1 VRLAVWSPLPPSTS
15 GIADYVAEGLP
26 VLARS
31 FQVVGVVPDPASVDR
46 ELAARVALCTPAEA
60 TADLDVYHLGNSPPH
75 GYVYRAALARPGVV
89 FLHEAN
95 LHHLVLSQTV
105 EAGDVSAYL
114 RLMRQEHGE
123 EGSFVA
129 RQIARGLGGEMLPA
143 IYSLGETVLR
153 ANLAMVGLTRQVCGW
168 AGNVMA
174 PRPAY
179 HLRHHLWL
187 PPHPPSL
194 AEARQRLGLAKDAL
208 VVTLPGLATAHKG
221 VEVAI
226 RAVAR
231 LRRER
236 PETLLVLA
244 GGEDPHLPIDAWL
257 EAGGLRSSCVRPGR
271 LSMDGFLAY
280 IAASDVV
287 LALRFPSYGE
297 MSGALV
303 RTLGLGKAAIVTA
316 GTAGGEEFPA
326 GCVFPVTPGA
336 REEEALLEALRAL
349 GCDGNLRQRMGAAAS
364 AWVRREHAI
373 EACTS
378 GLAGFLG
385 EVVGRAQTLGRQV
398 EPAEDALGLM
408 EYLVGEAR
416 WHARDLGLRA
426 LPLRAWLGDLAGEQR

>member
-1 VRLAVWSPLPPSTS
+1 VRLAVWSPLPPSIS

-26 VLARS
+26 VLARQ
-31 FQVVGVVPDPASVDR
+31 FQVVGVVPDPAAVDC
-46 ELAARVALCTPAEA
+46 ELAARVALCAPAEA
-60 TADLDVYHLGNSPPH
+60 EADLHLYHLGNSPPH

-89 FLHEAN
+89 FLHESN

-105 EAGDVSAYL
+105 EADDDSAYL

-129 RQIARGLGGEMLPA
+129 RQVARGLGGQMLPA
-143 IYSLGETVLR
+143 IYALGETVLR
-153 ANLAMVGLTRQVCGW
+153 ANLAMVGLTTQVCSWG
-168 AGNVMA
+168 GRVVA
-174 PRPAY
+174 PRPVY
-179 HLRHHLWL
+179 RLRHHLWL
-187 PPHPPSL
+187 PPHPPSR
-194 AEARQRLGLAKDAL
+194 AEARQRLGLTEDAL
-208 VVTLPGLATAHKG
+208 LVTLPGLATAHKG

-236 PETLLVLA
+236 PETQLVLA
-244 GGEDPHLPIDAWL
+244 GGEDPRLPIDGWL
-257 EAGGLRSSCVRPGR
+257 EAGDLRSSCVRPGR

-303 RTLGLGKAAIVTA
+303 RTLGLGKAAIVTV
-316 GTAGGEEFPA
+316 GTAGVEEFPP

-349 GCDGNLRQRMGAAAS
+349 GCNRSLRQRMGAAAA

-373 EACTS
+373 EPCTA
-378 GLAGFLG
+378 GLGSFLK
-385 EVVGRAQTLGRQV
+385 EVAGRARSLARYV
-398 EPAEDALGLM
+398 EPAENTGSLM

-426 LPLRAWLGDLAGEQR
+426 LPLRTWLGDLS